1 MEKHLAIEIKEKNF
15 KITQLKVANDQLS
28 ELKIKLD
35 EKEKM
40 LEAEYNKVKE
50 LQEDRDE
57 LA

>member
-1 MEKHLAIEIKEKNF
+1 LEKHLAIEIKEKNY

-28 ELKIKLD
+28 EFKIKLD
-35 EKEKM
+35 EKKKM
-40 LEAEYNKVKE
+40 LEAENIKVKE